1 MIKTPKNWIGDE
13 GRRNREHAALYAGII
28 TRAYGVTFE
37 LFVGHHVAFKST
49 HESLTTENEIPSA
62 DTLLFDHDIMKEV
75 FGDKYLGVLIQLA
88 QVPCNQREELMQ
100 RLLMEQAQAVPAL
113 CPFAIMARGD
123 SPRAVSMEFEATSAR
138 LEEDWGYPKG

>member
-75 FGDKYLGVLIQLA
+75 FGDKYLGVLIPAGAGAVQSA
-88 QVPCNQREELMQ
+88 RGVDAAAADGAGAGR
-100 RLLMEQAQAVPAL
+100 AGAVPVRD
-113 CPFAIMARGD
+113 PGPRG
-123 SPRAVSMEFEATSAR
+123 RAACLV
-138 LEEDWGYPKG
+138 GGV